1 MSDNHNTMT
10 QERATILVS
19 GKVQGVG
26 LRNSVK
32 NVVKEIGLKGSVENL
47 EDESVLIICEGDST

>member
-1 MSDNHNTMT
+1 MT
-10 QERATILVS
+10 QERATIQVS

-32 NVVKEIGLKGSVENL
+32 NVAKEIGLKGSVKNL
-47 EDESVLIICEGDST
+47 ERTNPY

>member
-32 NVVKEIGLKGSVENL
+32 NVAKEIGLKGSVENL